1 MSVVYT
7 EWKERPPPPYLLIF
21 DHTIVKVSLAMWMLH
36 IALCYTVVNL
46 FHLTFIII
54 FSGLLDLTIC
64 SQQLLDGRS
73 SVVHPGIIRPG
84 WIVKRDR
91 AGATARARNFDELW
105 LIDHL
110 VHNLYRHPLYVAVFR
125 HFFFFLRKIKFAWQG
140 RLTHFFSSCFFT
152 ETSHDCVRWL
162 FEYGANLL
170 IACFRLPFHWR
181 LAS

>member
-125 HFFFFLRKIKFAWQG
+125 HFFFSCVKLNSRDKVAWHIFFLLVFSRKRAM
-140 RLTHFFSSCFFT
+140 
-152 ETSHDCVRWL
+152 
-162 FEYGANLL
+162 
-170 IACFRLPFHWR
+170 IACDDYLNTEQICWSHAFVFR
-181 LAS
+181 SVGD